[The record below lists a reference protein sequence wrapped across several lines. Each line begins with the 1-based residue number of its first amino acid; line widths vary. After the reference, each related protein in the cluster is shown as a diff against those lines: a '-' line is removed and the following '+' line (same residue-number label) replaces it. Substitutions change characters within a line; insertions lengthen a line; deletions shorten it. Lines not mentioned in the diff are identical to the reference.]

1 MQTEYPPY
9 IDYVKYLISKG
20 YKKDKLE
27 LTENSTN
34 FVSKHENNEIF
45 KIQCP
50 SNPSLILILP
60 TLDNL
65 LIMKEYGFQLK
76 IINKQGI
83 EISGDTEIEITI
95 KRRNEAT
102 ILVSNIL
109 YYNIRIGGSTMY
121 HPVKGFELRS
131 YDQII
136 FKLKSY
142 DIKNID
148 LKKCKIYANMDL
160 FTNMEM

>member
-9 IDYVKYLISKG
+9 IDYVKYLIQKG
-20 YKKDKLE
+20 YKKEKLE

-34 FVSKHENNEIF
+34 FISKHENSEIF

-50 SNPSLILILP
+50 SNPSLILVLP
-60 TLDNL
+60 NVDNL

-76 IINKQGI
+76 IIDKEGK
-83 EISGDTEIEITI
+83 EISGDTVIEITLE
-95 KRRNEAT
+95 RRT
-102 ILVSNIL
+102 KSITLISNIL

-121 HPVKGFELRS
+121 HPIKGFELKA
-131 YDQII
+131 YDQIR
-136 FKLKSY
+136 FRLKNY

-148 LKKCKIYANMDL
+148 LKKCKIYTNLDL
-160 FTNMEM
+160 FTNMED